1 MDYSLKPL
9 SKTCAA
15 TGQPFKPG
23 TLCYSVLIEKNG
35 RYERLDFS
43 PEGWSG
49 VPEGAIGVWR
59 TEVPQPESETPSFMD
74 LDGLFDT
81 FTQLVEQANEH
92 QQKLRYVLALLLI
105 RKKRL
110 IHEQTEEGPDGN
122 MMVLVGAR
130 GEGAFEIPEESL
142 SEFEIAQLQAEIE
155 TLGRT
160 SHSQAA

>member
-15 TGQPFKPG
+15 TGQPFEPG
-23 TLCYSVLIEKNG
+23 TLCYSVLMEKNG

-59 TEVPQPESETPSFMD
+59 TEVPQPESKAPSSID
-74 LDGLFDT
+74 LDALFDI
-81 FTQLVEQANEH
+81 FIQLVEQANEH

-110 IHEQTEEGPDGN
+110 IHDETKKGENGDI
-122 MMVLVGAR
+122 MVLLGAR

-142 SEFEIAQLQAEIE
+142 SEFEIAKLQAEIE
-155 TLGRT
+155 TLGQR
-160 SHSQAA
+160 SHSRAA

>member
-15 TGQPFKPG
+15 TGQSFEPG
-23 TLCYSVLIEKNG
+23 TLCYSVLVEKNG

-59 TEVPQPESETPSFMD
+59 TEVPQPESEPPSFMD

-110 IHEQTEEGPDGN
+110 IHEQTEKGPDGN
-122 MMVLVGAR
+122 IMVLVGAR

-142 SEFEIAQLQAEIE
+142 SEFEIARLQAEIE